1 MSQEDEP
8 IVSELKKRIR
18 DLRIAVFGEDFQGRK
33 EPTIDFT
40 HKPKPVEKISDEMNS
55 LKEKMRPRN

>member
-18 DLRIAVFGEDFQGRK
+18 DLRISVFGEDFQGRK
-33 EPTIDFT
+33 EPTLDFP

-55 LKEKMRPRN
+55 LKEKMRPKK